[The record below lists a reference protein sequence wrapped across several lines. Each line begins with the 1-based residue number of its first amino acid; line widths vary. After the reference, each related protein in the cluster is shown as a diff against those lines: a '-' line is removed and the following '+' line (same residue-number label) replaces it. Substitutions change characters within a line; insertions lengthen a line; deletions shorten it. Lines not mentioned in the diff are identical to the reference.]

1 MTIEKIEAKFFEA
14 EVKKL
19 LDFFPELKEEDFLL
33 LSENDTRR
41 RKFFETFPLLSEN
54 EMEIFSVKKNSETP
68 GSFEFGTKGDVI
80 VFRDAMPTEA
90 EQNSME
96 KNILQTLAE
105 FIEILEKTSISDVVK
120 KEAFE
125 KSRMSR
131 LDQSACE
138 GRLVQEYIELLCS
151 LNKICEQK
159 QNELSEFDINRRVG
173 NFRTGSNPIDKIL
186 RLLQ

>member
-19 LDFFPELKEEDFLL
+19 LDFFPELKKEDFLL

-41 RKFFETFPLLSEN
+41 KTFWNTFPLISEN
-54 EMEIFSVKKNSETP
+54 EMEIVSVKKSETP
-68 GSFEFGTKGDVI
+68 GIFEFGTKGDVI

-90 EQNSME
+90 EQNSIE
-96 KNILQTLAE
+96 KSILQTLAE
-105 FIEILEKTSISDVVK
+105 FIEILEKTSISDEVK

-125 KSRMSR
+125 KSRMYR

-159 QNELSEFDINRRVG
+159 QNELSEFDINRRVE
-173 NFRTGSNPIDKIL
+173 NFRTGSNPIDKVL

>member
-1 MTIEKIEAKFFEA
+1 MTIEMIKVKFFEE
-14 EVKKL
+14 EVEKL
-19 LDFFPELKEEDFLL
+19 LVFFPELKSENFLL

-41 RKFFETFPLLSEN
+41 KTFWNTFPLISEN
-54 EMEIFSVKKNSETP
+54 EMEIVSVKKSETP
-68 GSFEFGTKGDVI
+68 GIFEFGTKGDVI
-80 VFRDAMPTEA
+80 IFRDAMPTEA

-96 KNILQTLAE
+96 KSILQTLAE

-125 KSRMSR
+125 KSRMSQ

-159 QNELSEFDINRRVG
+159 QNELSEFDINRRAE

-186 RLLQ
+186 RLLS

>member
-1 MTIEKIEAKFFEA
+1 MTIKNLRISCYEA
-14 EVKKL
+14 EKEKMFS
-19 LDFFPELKEEDFLL
+19 FFPELKAENFLL

-41 RKFFETFPLLSEN
+41 KTFWNTFPLISEN
-54 EMEIFSVKKNSETP
+54 EMEIVSVKKSETP
-68 GSFEFGTKGDVI
+68 GIFEFGTKGDVI
-80 VFRDAMPTEA
+80 IFRDAMPTEA

-96 KNILQTLAE
+96 KSILQTLAE

-159 QNELSEFDINRRVG
+159 QNQLFEFDSNRRAE
-173 NFRTGSNPIDKIL
+173 NFLTGSNPIDKVL
-186 RLLQ
+186 RLLS